1 MTAIMLKL
9 CLIMIIVMIMSMIMV
24 MVMVMVMVMLVVMVI
39 VMIMIR
45 FRLFAIIYCKINYL
59 SESPVHYSQLLCLD
73 QSFGKLRAAGLA
85 TDRPLKIGYKRDF

>member
-9 CLIMIIVMIMSMIMV
+9 RLIMIIVMIMSMI
-24 MVMVMVMVMLVVMVI
+24 MVMVMVMLVVMVI

-85 TDRPLKIGYKRDF
+85 TDRPLKIGHKRDF